1 MTNKCYRYEKILYK
15 DGLFNKSIDATYI
28 INLEGNGRL
37 DYIMKQLEEYHPTN
51 IVYIVFNKGFKKCK
65 KADFIINPPYD
76 LVDANL
82 NIFKHAKDNNYDNI
96 LILEDDFIFN
106 SEIKSDFHINNI
118 NNFLEKK
125 KNKLFQYYIGC
136 VPYLMIPYDNYNYI
150 QKSTGTHSTV
160 FSKNLREDLLNTDQ
174 MKITDWDTYN
184 NYNYVNRYAYYKP
197 LCYQLFPET
206 ENSKYWGKNGSFR
219 IPMIFMGNA
228 IKKVFIY
235 FKMNEQPEPGFYIFY
250 LFSKIIFHIL
260 ILLLIIIIYKMK
272 KNLSYNE

>member
-15 DGLFNKSIDATYI
+15 DGLLNKTIDATYI

-125 KNKLFQYYIGC
+125 KNKIFQYYIGC

-150 QKSTGTHSTV
+150 QKSAGTHSTV

-174 MKITDWDTYN
+174 KKINDWDIYN
-184 NYNYVNRYAYYKP
+184 NCNYVNRYAYYKP

-206 ENSKYWGKNGSFR
+206 ENSKYWGENNSLF
-219 IPMIFMGNA
+219 
-228 IKKVFIY
+228 KKQIVFIANIGKKL
-235 FKMNEQPEPGFYIFY
+235 FTILNMDKQPEPGFSYY
-250 LFSKIIFHIL
+250 YNFSKLLFYIL
-260 ILLLIIIIYKMK
+260 LLLLIIILYSIIRYIR
-272 KNLSYNE
+272 

>member
-15 DGLFNKSIDATYI
+15 DGLFNKTIDATYI

-37 DYIMKQLEEYHPTN
+37 EYIMKQLEEYHPTN
-51 IVYIVFNKGFKKCK
+51 IVYIVFNKSFKKCK